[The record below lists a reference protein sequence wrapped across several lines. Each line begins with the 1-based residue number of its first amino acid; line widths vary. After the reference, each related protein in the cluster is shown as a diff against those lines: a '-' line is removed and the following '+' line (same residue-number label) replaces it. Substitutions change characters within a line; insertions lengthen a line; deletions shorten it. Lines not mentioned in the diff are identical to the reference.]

1 MKYVLI
7 LITLLTLSCGK
18 VQLGDFE
25 WDPKTAMI
33 RTTFGVS
40 K

>member
-1 MKYVLI
+1 MKYILI
-7 LITLLTLSCGK
+7 LITLLTLSCSK
-18 VQLGDFE
+18 VQIGDFE
-25 WDPKTAMI
+25 WDPKTSMI